1 MNLFRNLLKVFFNFG
16 IYIYTLPKSRFCRA
30 LARLVLILS
39 LGIIGGGIFG
49 ILILP
54 KLIGNPAFE
63 NSEFKKAFE
72 REIQVFPKEE
82 IYIQENIALKRAVE
96 TAEKV
101 VIIISTESK
110 GKKLTDSG
118 LILTSDGM
126 IIALNNV
133 LTSES
138 EIYYQDEKIPF
149 QVLKRDKKKNL
160 VLIKIEKTD
169 LPCLSFADPDKLK
182 LGERVFLIGK
192 RFVPENKIQTVVNQ
206 GIIKSFDDKFIKTN
220 IFEDEELRGCPLFD
234 IESNIIG
241 LNIIEKGKEVKTI
254 PISEIRDFTGL

>member
-1 MNLFRNLLKVFFNFG
+1 MNFLKNLLKIFF
-16 IYIYTLPKSRFCRA
+16 
-30 LARLVLILS
+30 VLI

-54 KLIGNPAFE
+54 KLIENPTFVESRFA
-63 NSEFKKAFE
+63 KAFK
-72 REIQVFPKEE
+72 REVQVFPKEE

-96 TAEKV
+96 IAEKV
-101 VIIISTESK
+101 VVIISTESK
-110 GKKLTDSG
+110 GKKITGSG

-126 IIALNNV
+126 IVALNNV
-133 LTSES
+133 LSS
-138 EIYYQDEKIPF
+138 KKEIYYQDEKVPF

-169 LPCLSFADPDKLK
+169 LPTLGFVDPDKLK
-182 LGERVFLIGK
+182 LGERVFLISK
-192 RFVPENKIQTVVNQ
+192 RFGPENKIQTVVNQ